1 MHHPLLSALLG
12 TALAFVTAAAHADS
26 PRPDTSRNVPVTA
39 LQFGATGVTDATGKA
54 LLAAPAYGDLSKG
67 PHGTFIRMPAG
78 FASHVHRHHA
88 DYWGVVIS
96 GVAINAA
103 PQAADR
109 ATPLPAGSYWFQK
122 GDEAHVTRCISATEC
137 VFFIGQQGA
146 FDYTAETADTP
157 SH

>member
-1 MHHPLLSALLG
+1 MLASAL
-12 TALAFVTAAAHADS
+12 AVAAVAAHADS
-26 PRPDTSRNVPVTA
+26 PRPGASRNVPVTA

-78 FASHVHRHHA
+78 FASRVHRHHA

-96 GVAINAA
+96 GVAVNAA
-103 PQAADR
+103 PEVADQAP
-109 ATPLPAGSYWFQK
+109 PLPAGSYWLQK
-122 GDEAHVTRCISATEC
+122 GDEAHVTRCISATAC
-137 VFFIGQQGA
+137 VFFISQQGA

-157 SH
+157 AH

>member
-1 MHHPLLSALLG
+1 MHPSLLSAFLG
-12 TALAFVTAAAHADS
+12 TALALSVVAAHAD
-26 PRPDTSRNVPVTA
+26 PARHDASRNVPVTA

-78 FASHVHRHHA
+78 FASVVHRHHA

-96 GVAINAA
+96 GVAVNAT
-103 PQAADR
+103 PQMAEQAS
-109 ATPLPAGSYWFQK
+109 PLPAGSYWFQK

-137 VFFIGQQGA
+137 VFFISQQGA
-146 FDYTAETADTP
+146 FDYTADT
-157 SH
+157 HAH